1 MEMISREIGSTR
13 SARNSRGTGGPPVF
27 SAITAGA
34 WAARPRDERFENSSV
49 RGTHVG
55 WAYSPTVYSGAPDGG
70 RVRPPYMNARPPRV
84 RRPRGQRGIIFVTA
98 MWVTLILGALV
109 LLFARSMRVETTAA
123 ANRVAAH
130 QVSTIE
136 LGAEQYVM
144 SAVDACKGDAVTV
157 LATPA
162 EQVQLGTGYFWILQ
176 PFPTDDSTYAFGI
189 TDESSKLNLGVA
201 GDAELALL
209 PGMTQELADGIVD
222 WRDADS
228 NVTGQGAESDY
239 YNALQRPYAA
249 KNSAM
254 ESVEELYLVKGV
266 TDEIMW
272 GQDVNH
278 NGVLE
283 AEEASSGTSMGFNG
297 GADSSRGI
305 APFITVWGK
314 EPNTDANGN
323 PRVNINPPG
332 SPPGGPPPDTGPLLA
347 ALVKDGFTQQRAQQV
362 ADLAGER
369 GPYKSVFDFA
379 AKVALTPAEF
389 QQAADSL
396 TTSTAKTL
404 TGLVNVNT
412 ASSQVLMCLPGLT
425 QSDADAI
432 VAARGTGT
440 SSAGSSSSSTTS
452 SNTGIAWVA
461 TAVTPAKAGGIG
473 ARITGRS
480 YFYSADIVAVTGDG
494 RAFKRV
500 RIVLDGRSSPPVV
513 IFRKELTSAGWPLS
527 PDIRDALRNG
537 KPLPAVSGYG
547 TGAVNGI
554 P

>member
-1 MEMISREIGSTR
+1 M
-13 SARNSRGTGGPPVF
+13 
-27 SAITAGA
+27 
-34 WAARPRDERFENSSV
+34 
-49 RGTHVG
+49 
-55 WAYSPTVYSGAPDGG
+55 
-70 RVRPPYMNARPPRV
+70 
-84 RRPRGQRGIIFVTA
+84 RRPRCQRGIIFVTA

-123 ANRVAAH
+123 GNRLAAH

-144 SAVDACKGDAVTV
+144 SAVDGCNGDAVTV

-162 EQVQLGTGYFWILQ
+162 EQLQLGTGYFWILQ
-176 PFPTDDSTYAFGI
+176 AFPTDDSTYAFGI
-189 TDESSKLNLGVA
+189 TDESSKLNLNIA

-209 PGMTQELADGIVD
+209 PGMTQDVADSIVD
-222 WRDADS
+222 WRDTDS

-249 KNSAM
+249 KNAPM
-254 ESVEELYLVKGV
+254 ESIEEIYLVKGI

-283 AEEASSGTSMGFNG
+283 AEEASSGASMGFDG

-323 PRVNINPPG
+323 PRVNVNPPTD
-332 SPPGGPPPDTGPLLA
+332 PNALA
-347 ALVKDGFTQQRAQQV
+347 AALLKAGLSRTRAAQV
-362 ADLAGER
+362 ADQARTLA
-369 GPYKSVFDFA
+369 PFKSVFDFA
-379 AKVALTPAEF
+379 AKVRLTPAEF
-389 QQAADSL
+389 QLVADTL
-396 TTSTAKTL
+396 TVSTSKTL

-412 ASSQVLMCLPGLT
+412 APSQVLMCLPGLT

-432 VAARGTGT
+432 VAARGAGASTASSGT
-440 SSAGSSSSSTTS
+440 SSAGSLSSSTTT

-494 RAFKRV
+494 RGFKRV

-513 IFRKELTSAGWPLS
+513 IFRKDLTSAGWPLS